1 MPWPRIAPLA
11 LAACCA
17 GPVTAQAARDSL
29 SLPVRLQL
37 LSTCRV
43 SAAPAATAEPGV
55 AALLIRCS
63 RRTPFAAL
71 LASGT
76 RPRFAGTGSGLG
88 ATGPVWS
95 FAHSGAADASVQA
108 ENHDERPTLSIDY

>member
-1 MPWPRIAPLA
+1 MLRSRIAPLA
-11 LAACCA
+11 VVACCI
-17 GPVTAQAARDSL
+17 GPVAAQAAQDSL
-29 SLPVRLQL
+29 IFQVRLQL

-43 SAAPAATAEPGV
+43 SAAPAAAADSGA

-71 LASGT
+71 LAGDT
-76 RPRFAGTGSGLG
+76 RPSFAGTGTGLG

-95 FAHSGAADASVQA
+95 FAHSRASSASIQA
-108 ENHDERPTLSIDY
+108 ENDADRPTLSIDY